1 MNATEVTVA
10 RTISAAPGKVFDVWM
25 DPASPGGPWY
35 GVSRLVIH
43 PAVDGLFNFGVE
55 HEGRTWSHYGR
66 FLRIERP
73 GRGGPDASRAGAV
86 EYTWVSEATLGWES
100 VVTLTFQGLG
110 DETEVTLRHSN
121 LPEEMG
127 ERHKEGWTW
136 MLNLLA
142 ERFSVHEEA

>member
-1 MNATEVTVA
+1 MRPTEVTVSRA
-10 RTISAAPGKVFDVWM
+10 VAAAPAKVFDVWM
-25 DPASPGGPWY
+25 DPSSPGGPWA
-35 GVSRLVIH
+35 GVSRLVLK

-55 HEGRTWSHYGR
+55 HEGRTWPHYGR

-73 GRGGPDASRAGAV
+73 GEGKPGVA

-100 VVTLTFQGLG
+100 VVTVTFQALG
-110 DETEVTLRHSN
+110 EETEVTLRHSN
-121 LPEEMG
+121 LPNEAMG

-136 MLNLLA
+136 LLDMLA